1 MILSSLLS
9 SQNLLSSRGLVKI
22 SASCSLVLT
31 WEIIISRDGMISQK
45 VVPDINMFGST
56 ILIRVVSNL
65 DGILIVT

>member
-22 SASCSLVLT
+22 SVSCSLVLT

>member
-1 MILSSLLS
+1 
-9 SQNLLSSRGLVKI
+9 VKI